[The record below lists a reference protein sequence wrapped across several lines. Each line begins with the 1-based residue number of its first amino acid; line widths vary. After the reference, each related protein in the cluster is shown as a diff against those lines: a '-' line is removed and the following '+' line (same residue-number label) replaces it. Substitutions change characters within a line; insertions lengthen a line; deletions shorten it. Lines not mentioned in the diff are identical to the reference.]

1 MLPPITDYTSIP
13 CRVVLEGNPLGPN
26 MDETARE
33 VRKWVAHEFGED
45 PEDISVW
52 AEEDEIVQVLIRL
65 SDKVVIS
72 DLTWQDEQII
82 EEASLVIRLSN
93 WKPNSIQTRRMPDG
107 LVRFKH
113 RSNEIM
119 LAAKVRAPEWAAA
132 LLEEWLMSMKGED
145 ALPKGRQHQI
155 SDLKRKRD
163 TLRKTLDQA
172 DLSSIRDEI
181 KTIENRLTSA
191 DDRLSGK
198 RF

>member
-1 MLPPITDYTSIP
+1 MDATT
-13 CRVVLEGNPLGPN
+13 RGVRAWVL
-26 MDETARE
+26 
-33 VRKWVAHEFGED
+33 HEFGED
-45 PEDISVW
+45 AEDISMW

-65 SDKVVIS
+65 SDKVVVS
-72 DLTWQDEQII
+72 DLSWQDGKII
-82 EEASLVIRLSN
+82 EEGSLVVRLSN

-119 LAAKVRAPEWAAA
+119 LAAKVRAPEWASA
-132 LLEEWLMSMKGED
+132 LLEEWLMSMQ
-145 ALPKGRQHQI
+145 GRASQPRGKQHQI

-181 KTIENRLTSA
+181 KTIENRLNSA
-191 DDRLSGK
+191 DDRLSG
-198 RF
+198 RRL

>member
-1 MLPPITDYTSIP
+1 MPCPATDYTSTP
-13 CRVVLEGNPLGPN
+13 CRLVLEGPLLGTA
-26 MDETARE
+26 MDETTRE
-33 VRKWVAHEFGED
+33 VRAWVLHEFGED
-45 PEDISVW
+45 AEDISMW
-52 AEEDEIVQVLIRL
+52 AEEDDIVQVLIRL
-65 SDKVVIS
+65 SDKVVVS
-72 DLTWQDEQII
+72 DLSWHTGKII
-82 EEASLVIRLSN
+82 EEGSLVVRLSN

-119 LAAKVRAPEWAAA
+119 LAAKVRAPEWASA
-132 LLEEWLMSMKGED
+132 LLEEWLMSMKGKA

-181 KTIENRLTSA
+181 KTIENRLNSA

-198 RF
+198 RL

>member
-1 MLPPITDYTSIP
+1 MFPPTTDYTSIP

-26 MDETARE
+26 MDETTRE
-33 VRKWVAHEFGED
+33 VRRWVEHEFGEV
-45 PEDISVW
+45 PEDLSVW
-52 AEEDEIVQVLIRL
+52 ADEDEIVQVLIRL

-72 DLTWQDEQII
+72 DLTWQDEEII

-132 LLEEWLMSMKGED
+132 LLEEWLMSMKGREIV
-145 ALPKGRQHQI
+145 PKGRAHQI
-155 SDLKRKRD
+155 SDLKRRRD
-163 TLRKTLDQA
+163 KLSKTLEQA
-172 DLSSIRDEI
+172 DLASIRGELKI
-181 KTIENRLTSA
+181 IENRLNSA

-198 RF
+198 KA

>member
-1 MLPPITDYTSIP
+1 MPPPITDYTSIP

-26 MDETARE
+26 MDETIRE
-33 VRKWVAHEFGED
+33 VSKWVAHEFGED

-65 SDKVVIS
+65 SDKVIIS
-72 DLTWQDEQII
+72 DLTWQDEQIS

-119 LAAKVRAPEWAAA
+119 LAAKVRAPEWASA
-132 LLEEWLMSMKGED
+132 LLEEWLMSMRGEENQ
-145 ALPKGRQHQI
+145 PKGRSRQI
-155 SDLKRKRD
+155 SDLKRRRD
-163 TLRKTLDQA
+163 KLSKTLQQA
-172 DLSSIRDEI
+172 GLESIKDELKI
-181 KTIENRLTSA
+181 IENRLNSA

-198 RF
+198 RA

>member
-1 MLPPITDYTSIP
+1 
-13 CRVVLEGNPLGPN
+13 

-33 VRKWVAHEFGED
+33 VRKWVTHEFGED

-72 DLTWQDEQII
+72 DLTWQDEQIS

-119 LAAKVRAPEWAAA
+119 LAAKVRAPEWASA
-132 LLEEWLMSMKGED
+132 LLEEWLMAMSGEESQ
-145 ALPKGRQHQI
+145 PKGRSRQI
-155 SDLKRKRD
+155 SDLKRRRD
-163 TLRKTLDQA
+163 RLSKTLEQA
-172 DLSSIRDEI
+172 NLESIKDELKI
-181 KTIENRLTSA
+181 IENRLNSA

-198 RF
+198 KA

>member
-1 MLPPITDYTSIP
+1 MFPPTTDYTSIP

-26 MDETARE
+26 MDDTTRE
-33 VRKWVAHEFGED
+33 VRRWVEHEFGEV

-72 DLTWQDEQII
+72 DLTWQDEEIL

-132 LLEEWLMSMKGED
+132 LLEEWLMSMKGREIV
-145 ALPKGRQHQI
+145 PKGRAHQI
-155 SDLKRKRD
+155 SDLKRRRD
-163 TLRKTLDQA
+163 KLSKTLEQA
-172 DLSSIRDEI
+172 DLASIRGELKI
-181 KTIENRLTSA
+181 IENRLNSA

-198 RF
+198 KA

>member
-1 MLPPITDYTSIP
+1 M
-13 CRVVLEGNPLGPN
+13 
-26 MDETARE
+26 
-33 VRKWVAHEFGED
+33 
-45 PEDISVW
+45 W
-52 AEEDEIVQVLIRL
+52 AEEDEIVQALIRL
-65 SDKVVIS
+65 SDKVVVS
-72 DLTWQDEQII
+72 DLSWHSGKII
-82 EEASLVIRLSN
+82 EEGSLVVRLSN

-119 LAAKVRAPEWAAA
+119 LAAKVRAPELASA
-132 LLEEWLMSMKGED
+132 LLEEWLRSMKGKA
-145 ALPKGRQHQI
+145 ALPKGKHHQI

-181 KTIENRLTSA
+181 KTIENRLNSA

-198 RF
+198 RL

>member
-1 MLPPITDYTSIP
+1 
-13 CRVVLEGNPLGPN
+13 
-26 MDETARE
+26 MDETTRE
-33 VRKWVAHEFGED
+33 VRRWVEHEFGEV
-45 PEDISVW
+45 PEDLSVW

-72 DLTWQDEQII
+72 DLTWQDEEII

-132 LLEEWLMSMKGED
+132 LLEEWLMSMKGREIV
-145 ALPKGRQHQI
+145 PKGRAHQI
-155 SDLKRKRD
+155 SDLKRRRD
-163 TLRKTLDQA
+163 KLSKTLEQA
-172 DLSSIRDEI
+172 DLASIRGELKI
-181 KTIENRLTSA
+181 IENRLNSA

-198 RF
+198 KA